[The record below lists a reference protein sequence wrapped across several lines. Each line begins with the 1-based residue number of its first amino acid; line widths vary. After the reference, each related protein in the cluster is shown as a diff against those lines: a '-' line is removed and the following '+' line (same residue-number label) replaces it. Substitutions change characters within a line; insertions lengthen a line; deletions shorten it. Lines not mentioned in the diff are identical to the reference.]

1 MRGSG
6 YTVRLQEFAFPSTL
20 SAAMEQTEARLAGG
34 RAVYIVAIAFVVGA
48 FLYSVRDVLN
58 PFVLLILL
66 LFLLAPYSG
75 SRAHTMLVAAASV
88 VTGIWLLKTT
98 GFLLAPFFLSLVFA
112 YVLHPVVE
120 RMEGPRIPRSLA
132 IGFLSI
138 PLLLAL
144 ALVVLVGIPALSQQI
159 ARFIEALPQ
168 ILQTAVTRVDVWRLE
183 LARRDLPYLNED
195 ELLAQLREVRP
206 ETIIDYLQA
215 RQQAIA
221 ERVWEGIMG
230 AGRGVTTILTI
241 LGYVF
246 LTPILSFYLLRD
258 YDRIQQA
265 GASLIPRDRRH
276 SWLGFAQEY
285 DRLLSRYLR
294 GQLIAAAAVGV
305 LTGLGFWIL
314 GFPYALLLGVV
325 AGVFNIVP
333 YLGLIV
339 SLFPALIIALFSG
352 AVLLSLGKIAL
363 VFGVVQLLDGSVIG
377 PRIVGQSVG
386 LHPVWVIL
394 ALAVS
399 GFFFGFVG
407 LLLAI
412 PLAVLVKLLIAYGLD
427 RYKGSQLYRGADA

>member
-1 MRGSG
+1 M
-6 YTVRLQEFAFPSTL
+6 EHPE
-20 SAAMEQTEARLAGG
+20 SAPVGG
-34 RAVYIVAIAFVVGA
+34 RAVYVVAVTLVVGA

-58 PFVLLILL
+58 PFVLLVLL

-75 SRAHTMLVAAASV
+75 TRAHTMLVAATAV
-88 VTGIWLLKTT
+88 ITGIWLLKTT

-112 YVLHPVVE
+112 YILHPVV
-120 RMEGPRIPRSLA
+120 RKMEGPRVPRSLA
-132 IGFLSI
+132 IAFLSV
-138 PLLLAL
+138 PLLLGL
-144 ALVVLVGIPALSQQI
+144 ALVVLVGIPALSAQL
-159 ARFIEALPQ
+159 ARFIEAFPE
-168 ILQTAVTRVDVWRLE
+168 ILRTAVERVDAWRIE
-183 LARRDLPYLNED
+183 LARRDLPYLD
-195 ELLAQLREVRP
+195 EQEMLARMREIRP
-206 ETIIDYLQA
+206 EAVVEYLQA
-215 RQQAIA
+215 RQAAIA
-221 ERVWEGIMG
+221 QRIWGGIMG
-230 AGRGVTTILTI
+230 AGRGLTAILTM
-241 LGYVF
+241 LGYIF

-258 YDRIQQA
+258 YDRIKQA
-265 GASLIPRDRRH
+265 GASLIPHGRREA
-276 SWLGFAQEY
+276 WLAFAREY
-285 DRLLSRYLR
+285 DHLLSRYLR

-305 LTGLGFWIL
+305 LTGVGFWIV

-352 AVLLSLGKIAL
+352 SVLLSLGKILL

-412 PLAVLVKLLIAYGLD
+412 PLAVLVKLLIAYGLA
-427 RYKGSQLYRGADA
+427 RYRASDLYRGADA

>member
-1 MRGSG
+1 MDHP
-6 YTVRLQEFAFPSTL
+6 E
-20 SAAMEQTEARLAGG
+20 SAPVGG
-34 RAVYIVAIAFVVGA
+34 RAVYVVAVALVIGA
-48 FLYSVRDVLN
+48 FLFSVRDVLN
-58 PFVLLILL
+58 PFVLLVLL

-75 SRAHTMLVAAASV
+75 TRAHTMLVAAAAV
-88 VTGIWLLKTT
+88 ITGVWLLKTT

-112 YVLHPVVE
+112 YVLHPVV
-120 RMEGPRIPRSLA
+120 RQMEGPRVPRSLA
-132 IGFLSI
+132 IAFLSV

-144 ALVVLVGIPALSQQI
+144 ALVVLVGIPALSAQV
-159 ARFIEALPQ
+159 ARFIEAFPD
-168 ILQTAVTRVDVWRLE
+168 ILRTAVERVDAWRIE
-183 LARRDLPYLNED
+183 LARRDLPYLD
-195 ELLAQLREVRP
+195 EQEMLARMREIRP
-206 ETIIDYLQA
+206 EAVVEYLQA
-215 RQQAIA
+215 RQAAIA
-221 ERVWEGIMG
+221 ERIWGGIMG
-230 AGRGVTTILTI
+230 AGRGLTAILTI

-258 YDRIQQA
+258 YDRIKDA
-265 GASLIPRDRRH
+265 GASLIPRDRRDA
-276 SWLGFAQEY
+276 WLGFAREY
-285 DRLLSRYLR
+285 DHLLSRYLR

-305 LTGLGFWIL
+305 LTGLGFWIV

-352 AVLLSLGKIAL
+352 SVLLSLGKIAL

-412 PLAVLVKLLIAYGLD
+412 PLAVLVKLLIAYGLA
-427 RYKGSQLYRGADA
+427 RYRASPLFRGADG

>member
-1 MRGSG
+1 M
-6 YTVRLQEFAFPSTL
+6 EHPE
-20 SAAMEQTEARLAGG
+20 SAPVGG
-34 RAVYIVAIAFVVGA
+34 RAVYVVAVTLVVGA

-58 PFVLLILL
+58 PFVLLVLL

-75 SRAHTMLVAAASV
+75 TRAHTMLVAATAV
-88 VTGIWLLKTT
+88 ITGIWLLKTT

-112 YVLHPVVE
+112 YILHPVV
-120 RMEGPRIPRSLA
+120 RKMEGPRVPRSLA
-132 IGFLSI
+132 IAFLSV
-138 PLLLAL
+138 PLLLGL
-144 ALVVLVGIPALSQQI
+144 ALVVLVGIPALSAQL
-159 ARFIEALPQ
+159 ARFIEAFPE
-168 ILQTAVTRVDVWRLE
+168 ILRTAVERVDAWRIE
-183 LARRDLPYLNED
+183 LARRDLPYLD
-195 ELLAQLREVRP
+195 EQEMLARMREIRP
-206 ETIIDYLQA
+206 EAVVEYLQA
-215 RQQAIA
+215 RQAAIA
-221 ERVWEGIMG
+221 QRIWGGIMG
-230 AGRGVTTILTI
+230 AGRGLTAILTM
-241 LGYVF
+241 LGYIF

-258 YDRIQQA
+258 YDRIKQA
-265 GASLIPRDRRH
+265 GASLIPHDRREA
-276 SWLGFAQEY
+276 WLAFAREY
-285 DRLLSRYLR
+285 DHLLSRYLR

-305 LTGLGFWIL
+305 LTGVGFWIV

-352 AVLLSLGKIAL
+352 SVLLSLGKILL

-412 PLAVLVKLLIAYGLD
+412 PLAVLVKLLIAYGLA
-427 RYKGSQLYRGADA
+427 RYRASDLYRGADA